1 MIPSLFVHVPSRGK
15 CWICGSPAKPSREH
29 KFKAS
34 DIRRHFG
41 KGDLYVGSS
50 DDGYPSG
57 KIAQGVDSTHLKF
70 ENPICERCNSS
81 VTQESDSA
89 YDRFIAQMEYDGPD
103 VKEIYR
109 IFSDP
114 RFCKG
119 PKLQIYIPL
128 YRYFAKLLGCQLA
141 EIGAPI
147 PLHLSRFV
155 AKKTDQNCIWLG
167 VRRDVTYQQLASRIS
182 REELKYAAHGG
193 LVIITK
199 MPNLLPSRLY
209 TTMTVGP
216 TQFTFFFVLTALQ
229 ILEMRLRY
237 PKFITWCAETAR
249 RAIDDPI
256 PPSKLEQLGLLAHK
270 ESDVER

>member
-1 MIPSLFVHVPSRGK
+1 
-15 CWICGSPAKPSREH
+15 
-29 KFKAS
+29 
-34 DIRRHFG
+34 
-41 KGDLYVGSS
+41 
-50 DDGYPSG
+50 
-57 KIAQGVDSTHLKF
+57 
-70 ENPICERCNSS
+70 
-81 VTQESDSA
+81 
-89 YDRFIAQMEYDGPD
+89 
-103 VKEIYR
+103 
-109 IFSDP
+109 
-114 RFCKG
+114 
-119 PKLQIYIPL
+119 
-128 YRYFAKLLGCQLA
+128 
-141 EIGAPI
+141 
-147 PLHLSRFV
+147 
-155 AKKTDQNCIWLG
+155 
-167 VRRDVTYQQLASRIS
+167 VTYQQLASRIS

>member
-114 RFCKG
+114 RFCKDRSFKSIFRYIG
-119 PKLQIYIPL
+119 ILRNYLAVNLPKL
-128 YRYFAKLLGCQLA
+128 
-141 EIGAPI
+141 
-147 PLHLSRFV
+147 
-155 AKKTDQNCIWLG
+155 
-167 VRRDVTYQQLASRIS
+167 
-182 REELKYAAHGG
+182 
-193 LVIITK
+193 
-199 MPNLLPSRLY
+199 
-209 TTMTVGP
+209 
-216 TQFTFFFVLTALQ
+216 
-229 ILEMRLRY
+229 
-237 PKFITWCAETAR
+237 AR
-249 RAIDDPI
+249 RFLFTSRGSLQKRLIKTAF
-256 PPSKLEQLGLLAHK
+256 G
-270 ESDVER
+270 